1 MIRSYP
7 YAGGNT
13 TEISVSS
20 FMRFF
25 ISKSSIIIYSKW
37 ANMWYKY
44 RNREFWYQIYY
55 VDTVGTNNKIKA
67 KVSMQKEIK
76 TKILSRNKTFI
87 SKRGRKVNRFFCFI

>member
-67 KVSMQKEIK
+67 KVSMQKEMKQRYFLEIK
-76 TKILSRNKTFI
+76 FLSAKEEE
-87 SKRGRKVNRFFCFI
+87 K